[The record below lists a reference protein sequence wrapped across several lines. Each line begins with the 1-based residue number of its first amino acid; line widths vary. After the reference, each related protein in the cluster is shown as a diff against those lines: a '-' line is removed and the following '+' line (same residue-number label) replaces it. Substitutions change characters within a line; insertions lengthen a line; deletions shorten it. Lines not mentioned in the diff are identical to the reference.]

1 MLKYLSY
8 KTRGLNHCISKITSS
23 SFLLMALWLCSAW
36 RCMPS
41 DSTECTWRLYSIP
54 PCAQF
59 FMRWRELFHLL
70 HQTIVFMH
78 LSPSVQLYFY
88 IFLLLCACS
97 FYSSQSVRR
106 LICATEMLHT
116 WINTV
121 QSRCRGA
128 FSCVGSCLGFFTGE
142 KYQTDCISDKLHTLR
157 LLCTLLQTCEDWK
170 NLSPRFF
177 LASAMQNASA
187 LYLAPHF

>member
-1 MLKYLSY
+1 
-8 KTRGLNHCISKITSS
+8 
-23 SFLLMALWLCSAW
+23 MALHAVWQHWMYLEALQHPSLCSV
-36 RCMPS
+36 
-41 DSTECTWRLYSIP
+41 
-54 PCAQF
+54 

-128 FSCVGSCLGFFTGE
+128 FCCVGSCLGFFTGE

-187 LYLAPHF
+187 LYLAPHFWCILLCFHFSEDTCWRI